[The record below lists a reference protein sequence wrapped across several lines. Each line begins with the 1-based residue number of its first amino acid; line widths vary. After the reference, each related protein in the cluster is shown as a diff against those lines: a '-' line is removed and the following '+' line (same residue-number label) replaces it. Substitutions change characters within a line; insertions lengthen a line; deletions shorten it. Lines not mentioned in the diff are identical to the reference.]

1 LFEHKAA
8 QVRQWNQVDKGH
20 GRIEQRT
27 IEAALGLAGHRPVD
41 QFLDWPHVRQAF
53 RMTRR
58 ITRAGQTR
66 TEVAFA
72 ITDLPAA
79 QLSLPAAA
87 ALWRGHWAIENRLHW
102 VRDVT
107 FDEDRSQVRSKAAPQ
122 AMAACRNATIALIR
136 RAGYPNIAA
145 ALRRHAA
152 HPKQAIELLMNT
164 H

>member
-1 LFEHKAA
+1 MGS
-8 QVRQWNQVDKGH
+8 WTQVDKGH

-27 IEAALGLAGHRPVD
+27 IEVALGLVGHRPAD
-41 QFLDWPHVRQAF
+41 QFLDWPHVQQAF

-58 ITRAGQTR
+58 VTQAGRTR

-72 ITDLPAA
+72 ITDLAA
-79 QLSLPAAA
+79 GRLPLPAAA
-87 ALWRGHWAIENRLHW
+87 SLWRGHWTIENRLHW

-107 FDEDRSQVRSKAAPQ
+107 FDEDRSQVRCKAAPQ
-122 AMAACRNATIALIR
+122 AMAACRNAVIALLR
-136 RAGYPNIAA
+136 LAGYPNIAA

-152 HPKQAIELLMNT
+152 HPQLAVNMVKGT